1 MKKIYTLVL
10 VLTALLSFGQ
20 QGADSLQISLSVNN
34 SSAPELRP
42 GYPWVITI
50 SLTNPTAA
58 RIATAMQAFGAEINA
73 LPEVQK
79 ALLKRKMEG
88 FVIGSNDAPWY
99 RNIRLE
105 FSPEESGTSSVLPV
119 VMLKP
124 FPDAVSRLDFET
136 AAVVCWGLDPEESV
150 LLKTGK
156 YSLRAVLPSGGSELP
171 DLNSDPVVI
180 TIRGSAI
187 QDPLRLADPDIFFLI
202 DYWLRR
208 GECSKAEAIISGLR
222 KMPGSVTMATLQ
234 AEVFECMGDDASA
247 LDAYLDALDLFD
259 EDAIYEPPEY
269 LWEKIHELQ
278 EKLGRRKQER

>member
-1 MKKIYTLVL
+1 MKRLYTLIMIFAV
-10 VLTALLSFGQ
+10 LLSYGQ
-20 QGADSLQISLSVNN
+20 SNVDSLRINLSVNS

-50 SLTNPTAA
+50 TLTNPSAG
-58 RIATAMQAFGAEINA
+58 RIAAAIQAFGEEINT
-73 LPEVQK
+73 LPDTQQ
-79 ALLKRKMEG
+79 ALLKRKMAG
-88 FVIGSNDAPWY
+88 FVIGSDDSPWY
-99 RNIRLE
+99 RNIRLV

-124 FPDAVSRLDFET
+124 FPDAVSRLDFEN
-136 AAVVCWGLDPEESV
+136 AAVVCWGLDPEESA

-180 TIRGSAI
+180 TIRGSVI
-187 QDPLRLADPDIFFLI
+187 QDPLLLADTDIFFLI

-208 GECSKAEAIISGLR
+208 GECTKAEAIISGLR
-222 KMPGSVTMATLQ
+222 EMPGSVTMSTLQ

-247 LDAYLDALDLFD
+247 LDAYLDALELFD
-259 EDAIYEPPEY
+259 EDASYEPPEY

-278 EKLGRRKQER
+278 EKLGRRKP